1 MGTQMTLSFRY
12 SSWDGSQGMESFD
25 PDDLLSALGDDLLN
39 FGDLQHALRNLM
51 QRGVQTPQGDN
62 LQGLRDMLQNLRQQR
77 RDKLDQFDISSVVDE
92 LKEAL
97 EEEEQ

>member
-1 MGTQMTLSFRY
+1 
-12 SSWDGSQGMESFD
+12 MESFD

-51 QRGVQTPQGDN
+51 QRGVQTPQGDS

-77 RDKLDQFDISSVVDE
+77 RDKLDQFDMRSVVDE
-92 LKEAL
+92 LL
-97 EEEEQ
+97 SLIHI